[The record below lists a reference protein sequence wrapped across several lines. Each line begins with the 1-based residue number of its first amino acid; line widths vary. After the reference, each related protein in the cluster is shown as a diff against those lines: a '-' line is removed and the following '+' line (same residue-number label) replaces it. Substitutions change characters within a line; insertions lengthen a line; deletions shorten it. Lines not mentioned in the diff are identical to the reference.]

1 VIPGLSGRDRR
12 VVLLGAA
19 AIALLLLV
27 GRGIPAWRHW
37 DADLHASAAELT
49 AEAARAEAAVRA
61 LPALRDSAAARR
73 ARLVALAPAV
83 LDGESAASSGAALAA
98 LVSGAAAKAG
108 VQVGAV
114 QLSQPDS
121 AARTVFTRV
130 RVRADATGDL
140 PGLLRFLREL
150 EGGPA
155 LVAVREWSVAQPAAG
170 GPAEV
175 AEELRLELTVEGL
188 TALRPAEV
196 SR

>member
-1 VIPGLSGRDRR
+1 MIPGLSGRDRR
-12 VVLLGAA
+12 VLLAGAA

-27 GRGIPAWRHW
+27 GRGIPAWRRW
-37 DADLHASAAELT
+37 DAGVRASAAELT

-61 LPALRDSAAARR
+61 LPTLRDSAEARR
-73 ARLVALAPAV
+73 ARLVALAPA
-83 LDGESAASSGAALAA
+83 LLNGETTASAGAALAA

-114 QLSQPDS
+114 LLSQPDS

-130 RVRADATGDL
+130 RVRSDATGDL

-155 LVAVREWSVAQPAAG
+155 LLSVRDWSVSQPAAG

-175 AEELRLELTVEGL
+175 PESLRLEFAVEGL
-188 TALRPAEV
+188 TALGPAEV
-196 SR
+196 RP